1 MARLKDHAL
10 AFFTVFIWGITFV
23 STKYITG
30 FLSSLEILFIRY
42 VIAYAV
48 LWIICPRPLLFC
60 GLKHEAYMFFAALS
74 GAAAYQY
81 LENLSVSYTSP
92 ASVSFITASA
102 PLFTAL
108 LAHKVLGEKVSLKI
122 FLGMAISLFGIFL
135 ICFGDSETIETGLLG
150 DVIISLGI
158 WLWAVYSVLVK
169 KISAFGYNGFL
180 VTRRLFLYSVIV
192 LFPFTAAG
200 FDSDRL
206 ASLKQPSVIINL
218 LFLGILASAV
228 CFATWNR
235 SVEKLGATT
244 TSKYLFISPMVT
256 LLTQWICSMGKPG
269 PAALLG
275 MIITLTGLFISEL
288 DLKRNRIIKKNI
300 N

>member
-23 STKYITG
+23 STKYLTG
-30 FLSSLEILFIRY
+30 FLSSMEILFIRY
-42 VIAYAV
+42 VIAYAA

-108 LAHKVLGEKVSLKI
+108 LAHKFLGEKISLKI
-122 FLGMAISLFGIFL
+122 LLGMAISLFGIFL

-200 FDSDRL
+200 FNSDRI
-206 ASLKQPSVIINL
+206 ASLKQPAVIINL

-244 TSKYLFISPMVT
+244 TSKYLFISPIIT

-275 MIITLTGLFISEL
+275 MAITLIGLFISEL